1 MKPEQTDFAGARGYL
16 RLVQGET
23 VLIDR
28 IAVANRFPERARGL
42 MFRNEIPDRVGAGYF
57 FPNCRSLHTC
67 FMRFDLDILFLDAE
81 GQLLKA
87 YRGVKPFRMICGPQK
102 AAHCLEV
109 RGGTFLEG
117 GEECFTWLKTE

>member
-1 MKPEQTDFAGARGYL
+1 MKPEQKDLAGARGYL

-28 IAVANRFPERARGL
+28 IA
-42 MFRNEIPDRVGAGYF
+42 VGAGYF